1 MKGSSVRIVV
11 IVAAA
16 FSCAAQLPIV
26 SASRPAA
33 NGDPGPREIR
43 IVARD
48 MAFFVD
54 GDDAANPTLRLKAGE
69 QVRLVLR
76 NEDAGLTHDFAI
88 ASWKIATK
96 TLTEKGAETA
106 VVFRVPGDR
115 GTTPYQCTPHAQMMR
130 GSIQVE

>member
-1 MKGSSVRIVV
+1 MKGRSVRLVLIAA
-11 IVAAA
+11 VA
-16 FSCAAQLPIV
+16 FGCAALLPPV
-26 SASRPAA
+26 AASRPATR
-33 NGDPGPREIR
+33 DPGPREIR

-48 MAFFVD
+48 MAFFVA
-54 GDDAANPTLRLKAGE
+54 GDEAANPTLRFKAGE
-69 QVRLVLR
+69 RVRLVLR

-88 ASWKIATK
+88 AAWNVGTK

-106 VVFRVPGDR
+106 VVFRVPGER